1 MILKTVEIRIN
12 EFKIKKSKLIGMNA
26 FQSANP
32 EDNNWQKETLFLG
45 METFRY
51 EKILDNEKD

>member
-12 EFKIKKSKLIGMNA
+12 EFKIKKCKLIGMNA
-26 FQSANP
+26 FQSANT
-32 EDNNWQKETLFLG
+32 EDNNWEKETLFLG

-51 EKILDNEKD
+51 EKILDNEKA

>member
-1 MILKTVEIRIN
+1 
-12 EFKIKKSKLIGMNA
+12 MNA